1 MNRYVVALIVA
12 IGVQFALPGM
22 SAMAFAG
29 ESGAVCRLLR
39 EERKPAAYL
48 IDAHGEVS
56 TGPIDFGVYR
66 YVFGN
71 RDYVLVPTSY
81 RVVVAPA
88 RIRTTDNSGWPLGGV
103 GLVLEATH
111 SVCPDSRTYF
121 VAYSMVEAK
130 SNSWPQAWQLP
141 WKEDEAVDLPRMDDS
156 NSSSGWAEIELRFDA
171 RVIGEIVDGTKLLSR
186 EAE

>member
-1 MNRYVVALIVA
+1 
-12 IGVQFALPGM
+12 
-22 SAMAFAG
+22 
-29 ESGAVCRLLR
+29 
-39 EERKPAAYL
+39 
-48 IDAHGEVS
+48 
-56 TGPIDFGVYR
+56 
-66 YVFGN
+66 
-71 RDYVLVPTSY
+71 
-81 RVVVAPA
+81 
-88 RIRTTDNSGWPLGGV
+88 
-103 GLVLEATH
+103 
-111 SVCPDSRTYF
+111 